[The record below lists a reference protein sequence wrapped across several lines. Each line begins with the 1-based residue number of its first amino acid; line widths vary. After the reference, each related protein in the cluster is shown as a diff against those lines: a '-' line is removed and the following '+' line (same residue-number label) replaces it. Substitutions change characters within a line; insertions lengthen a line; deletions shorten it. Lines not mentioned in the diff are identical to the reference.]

1 MTNESAV
8 SYLLELASQGDP
20 SIADQINRG
29 TFIYGYCGLYAA
41 ALVAHNPD
49 WDVVAVGWGA
59 CQLGNE
65 DCGQYPHGFCDC
77 DLNHFYVKS
86 PDGWYHDAYGQH
98 DPSAIQEESH
108 LLITDEAF
116 CCVLESWYGFDRDS
130 MDIAAVALL
139 WAAEP
144 EVNVQPNREEITT

>member
-1 MTNESAV
+1 MSDYAKSIE
-8 SYLLELASQGDP
+8 YLDSLAQQGDP
-20 SIADQINRG
+20 TRAERITRG

-49 WDVVAVGWGA
+49 WTVMAVGWGA

-65 DCGQYPHGFCDC
+65 GCAEYPDGLCDC

-98 DPSAIQEESH
+98 DPEAIQEETH
-108 LLITDEAF
+108 IPITDEAF
-116 CCVLESWYGFDRDS
+116 CGVLESWYGFDKDS
-130 MDIAAVALL
+130 ADIAAVAIE
-139 WAAEP
+139 WAGQP
-144 EVNVQPNREEITT
+144 EVNVVAPC